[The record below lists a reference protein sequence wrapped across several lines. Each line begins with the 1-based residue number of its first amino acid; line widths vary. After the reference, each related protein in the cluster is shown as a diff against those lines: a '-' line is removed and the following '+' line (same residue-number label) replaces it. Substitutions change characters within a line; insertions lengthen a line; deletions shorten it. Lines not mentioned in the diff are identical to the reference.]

1 MRFVGNLQFGVYL
14 GLAFQTGTELFLI
27 LEWLAVLFLCVRKL
41 LFRLLQLSVKPVDLL
56 RNVLV
61 QITVPD
67 VDLGIFVA
75 LAYSV
80 DGIRRRW
87 A

>member
-27 LEWLAVLFLCVRKL
+27 LKRIAVLFLGVRKL
-41 LFRLLQLSVKPVDLL
+41 LFRLLQLSVKDLL

-87 A
+87 V